1 MNKDELLTAR
11 NQVESEFNNLSN
23 HKWVSSQLD
32 YLKGKYDTLSE
43 LINKEN
49 QNATSRSTK
58 RQANSIDNKGK

>member
-32 YLKGKYDTLSE
+32 YLKGRYDALSE

-49 QNATSRSTK
+49 QNATSGQTNK
-58 RQANSIDNKGK
+58 PTNSINDKGK